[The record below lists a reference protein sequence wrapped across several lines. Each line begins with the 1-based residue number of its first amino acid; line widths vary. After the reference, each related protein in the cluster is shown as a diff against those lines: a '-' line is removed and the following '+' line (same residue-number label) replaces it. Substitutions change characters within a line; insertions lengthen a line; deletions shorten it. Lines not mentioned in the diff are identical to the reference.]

1 MLKIRLVS
9 NYADSKRLTSEVIR
23 QFAPKEFA
31 INFEFVFDDSYNKL
45 FIFNNW
51 DGDIKVSKENVF
63 VISQEPTWSANFVDW
78 NDKCAEFISPT
89 NNQLPMMFNWTGL
102 NYEDAI
108 NLKVEKTKPCSFIVA
123 YHEPQDGTL
132 YEFRNN
138 LVHQILDT
146 NLPIDIYGKDWNV
159 FDSRWKGAIEN
170 KSQGLLDYHTSIAIE
185 NCEQDFYVSE
195 KFWDII
201 ICDAIPI
208 PYRAI
213 KENTINNLTALIEL
227 FAIGDGA
234 TLIQE
239 QKDFYFNE
247 LNIFFYIL
255 SKCQK

>member
-1 MLKIRLVS
+1 MLKVRLVS

-31 INFEFVFDDSYNKL
+31 INFEFVFDDSYDKL
-45 FIFNNW
+45 FIFNTW
-51 DGDIKVSKENVF
+51 DGDIKVSKENIF
-63 VISQEPTWSANFVDW
+63 VLSQEPTWSKNFVDW
-78 NDKCAEFISPT
+78 NNKCAEFISPT

-102 NYEDAI
+102 DYEDAI

-123 YHEPQDGTL
+123 HHEPQDGTL

-170 KSQGLLDYHTSIAIE
+170 KSQGLLDYHTSICIE

-227 FAIGDGA
+227 FALGDGA
-234 TLIQE
+234 ILIQE

-247 LNIFFYIL
+247 LNIFNYIR
-255 SKCQK
+255 SKCLK